1 MSYKAL
7 YLTYRPQTF
16 EEVAGQKAIVRTL
29 KNALASGKMA
39 HAYLFAGP
47 RGTGKTTMARLFAK
61 ALDCEEGLG
70 HQCNKCSNCLAISE
84 GSHPDVIE
92 IDAASNNGV
101 DQVRD
106 LIDKVKYAPI
116 KGKYKVYIIDEV
128 HMMSTGAFNALLKTL
143 EEPPENVIFILC
155 TTEPYKVLP
164 TILSRCQRFDFSKLS
179 DEEMRGKLLEVL
191 TQEKTVYDE
200 EGVKAVIALADG
212 GMRDALSIL
221 DQVLAYSG
229 NQLHEKD
236 VLAIYG
242 LASLEEKITLLQ
254 SLKSGD
260 VSAVIAQAENF
271 ISGGIDVRRLVSD
284 LISLL
289 KDLLIYE
296 KTGDPSLIEDLSE
309 EQAQLLSKTIGP
321 ASCNAMIT
329 TLLSAQNDFKNVSD
343 VRSLFELT
351 LLRLSSTDT
360 PEGDETI
367 HAPIKPLK
375 KEVHVEPAPVI
386 KKPAEAPKAEAPKP
400 VEESQPA
407 PKAEPVEAP
416 KAVEKPI
423 VVEAPAPKEE
433 PKAEPVQPAPEKK
446 AEVKTEAIFEAK
458 PTPKVEITP
467 QKPDE
472 TTPPDWLFGDDKAQ
486 EKETEE
492 AQPVIEKPAP
502 EKKPAPKAGPASEPE
517 DKPVD
522 RPTTTINISNI
533 LKPGIATEGMQF
545 ELPDDEIVK
554 IMVLADKAQRTS
566 LAGKWHHF
574 ADLKADP
581 KIGALA
587 SLLSDGHPFCI
598 CKDAIILSYNFTKRK
613 KEANIMA
620 NQQPLS
626 ELLAEVIG
634 RQVFVY
640 AIDRID
646 ANRLTAAFFNL
657 QQINKLPRKQEV
669 QLNLPIGGNKS

>member
-16 EEVAGQKAIVRTL
+16 DEVAGQKAIVRTL
-29 KNALASGKMA
+29 KNALSTGKMA

-70 HQCNKCSNCLAISE
+70 HQCNHCSNCLAISE

-191 TQEKTVYDE
+191 ASEKTEYDE
-200 EGVKAVIALADG
+200 AGVKAVIALADG

-229 NQLHEKD
+229 NHLHEQD

-242 LASLEEKITLLQ
+242 LASLEEKIALLQ
-254 SLKSGD
+254 SLKAGD
-260 VSAVIAQAENF
+260 VATVVTKAESF
-271 ISGGIDVRRLVSD
+271 VAGGIDVRRLVSD
-284 LISLL
+284 LISVL

-309 EQAQLLSKTIGP
+309 EQAQLLSKSIGP
-321 ASCNAMIT
+321 VSCNQMIS
-329 TLLSAQNDFKNVSD
+329 TLISAQNDFKNVSD

-351 LLRLSSTDT
+351 LLRLASMGESE
-360 PEGDETI
+360 EGAI
-367 HAPIKPLK
+367 HAPVKPSRK
-375 KEVHVEPAPVI
+375 PAPEVKTEPAPKVVEQP
-386 KKPAEAPKAEAPKP
+386 KPVEQPKIVEQPKP
-400 VEESQPA
+400 VEEKKPIVP
-407 PKAEPVEAP
+407 PKAISEAP
-416 KAVEKPI
+416 KVTPTPI
-423 VVEAPAPKEE
+423 SKENAAPKVAIPEE
-433 PKAEPVQPAPEKK
+433 KS
-446 AEVKTEAIFEAK
+446 
-458 PTPKVEITP
+458 P
-467 QKPDE
+467 QNPDE
-472 TTPPDWLFGDDKAQ
+472 TTPPDFLF
-486 EKETEE
+486 E
-492 AQPVIEKPAP
+492 
-502 EKKPAPKAGPASEPE
+502 E
-517 DKPVD
+517 DKPIEAKSDEKKVEAPAPQEVAPKKEVD
-522 RPTTTINISNI
+522 PVPSLHETTTINIANI
-533 LKPGIATEGMQF
+533 LKPAIATEGMEF
-545 ELPDDEIVK
+545 ELPDEEIIK
-554 IMVLADKAQRTS
+554 IMVLANKLERTT

-574 ADLKADP
+574 ADLKGNP

-587 SLLSDGHPFCI
+587 SLLGDGHPFCI
-598 CKDAIILSYNFTKRK
+598 CQDAIILSYNFTKRK

-620 NQQPLS
+620 NQQPL
-626 ELLAEVIG
+626 EQLLKEVIS

-657 QQINKLPRKQEV
+657 QQINKLPKKEEV
-669 QLNLPIGGNKS
+669 KLNLPIGGK